1 MIRDIKKKMVILSRR
16 MPFSNDVKAFMNH
29 LEKKEWVYRNLRM
42 EGSRLTPEQIENLL
56 AGQYVLGAS
65 VWEHLMVQRL
75 EKILA
80 SMYDFISR
88 RVDID
93 LKLINTFHNLLSA
106 DNADLSDGYR
116 KKGMVITEYD
126 YIPAI
131 PAEIPSAMKNLQMI
145 INKKNK
151 ITGDSVEC
159 FNAAA
164 EIHNEILKIF
174 PYGNEDKILA
184 RVLMTY
190 FLMERGY
197 PAVTFAMS
205 EEEYNRAV
213 LRGLKDADCSPMRE
227 AMLKAVLERTDLM
240 MQLTAY

>member
-29 LEKKEWVYRNLRM
+29 LEKKEWVYRNLKM
-42 EGSRLTPEQIENLL
+42 EGSRLTPEQTENLL
-56 AGQYVLGAS
+56 TGQYVLAAS

-116 KKGMVITEYD
+116 KKSMVITEYD
-126 YIPAI
+126 YIPLI
-131 PAEIPSAMKNLQMI
+131 PAEIPSAMKKLQMI
-145 INKKNK
+145 IDKKNK

-159 FNAAA
+159 FDAAA
-164 EIHNEILKIF
+164 EILNEILRIL
-174 PYGNEDKILA
+174 PYGGDDKILA

-197 PAVTFAMS
+197 PAVIFDMS
-205 EEEYNRAV
+205 EEEYNNAV
-213 LRGLKDADCSPMRE
+213 FKGLRDADYSKIRE

-240 MQLTAY
+240 MQLTDY